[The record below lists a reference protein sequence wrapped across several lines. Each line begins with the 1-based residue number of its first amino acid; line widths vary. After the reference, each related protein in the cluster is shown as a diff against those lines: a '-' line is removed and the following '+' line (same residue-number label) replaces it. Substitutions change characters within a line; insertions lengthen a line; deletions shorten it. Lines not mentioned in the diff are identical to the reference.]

1 MFDFNLN
8 EIIDLLNEAHDSGI
22 KVSFEDDNLLVEA
35 DEDKEIDAGFL
46 DRLRNNKNSL
56 IAYFKKHKSGTQEKH
71 FSGSIR
77 DARDNDD
84 GPVPLSFSQDRLW
97 FIHQLE
103 GSVQYHIPA
112 ALRLKGKLD
121 VAALN
126 FALRT
131 VVNRHEVLRTVIH
144 QADGNVWQRVL
155 EKDQWQLD
163 IIDGTSGYEKP
174 EVLQAYM
181 DELVQIPFDLFHDH
195 MLRAHLIQLAPEEF
209 LLVLVMHHIASDGW
223 STAIL
228 VNELNEAYTAATEK
242 REPVLEPLDIQ
253 FADYAVW
260 QRKYLAGDMLD
271 KQLSYWKKQ
280 LDGASLLNLPT
291 DYERPA
297 VKSTRGALVT
307 FHIPQQ
313 LTAALEKLS
322 QEQGATLYMT
332 LLAAFKV
339 LLYRY
344 SGQEDISIGGV
355 VAGRMRTEMER
366 LIGFF
371 VNTLVLRT
379 HLDGNPDFITLLQ
392 QVKNTLL
399 DAYEHQEVPFEKV
412 VEAVM
417 GERDISK
424 NPLFQVV
431 FVLQNVPP
439 TKELKMGE
447 VVMQD
452 EKIMRT
458 TSLFDLSWSMEQ
470 GPDGIDVEV
479 EYYTDIFTEATIQR
493 MVGHFQ
499 LLLQAA
505 ADNPA
510 QSIGTLNML
519 SEAEKHQLQV
529 SFNDTATLYP
539 SAESV
544 VSIFEGQVAFSPQ
557 APAVTF
563 GKRTLTY
570 RELDEQANQ
579 VANYLAEQGM
589 QPGNTIA
596 LLSRRGIEMIVAIWG
611 ILKSGNAYAPFHT
624 GYPADRLHGMMEDAG
639 ITTLLYTSRE
649 LFISS
654 GMGEFT
660 TGLDIAA
667 ARNSAVTPPGIRTG
681 SDACINVMYTSGTT
695 GRPKGI
701 AITNRN
707 IINLAFDR
715 GATSV
720 LPGDRLLQC
729 SNYAFDGSTFDIYS
743 ALLNGACLCMVED
756 DAAIDVFELAR
767 IIAAEKITIALFPTA
782 LFHNFIDNQPL
793 GLKPMRKILFGGE
806 KASLPHLEK
815 ALAVLGQGK
824 LVNMYGPTE
833 VTVAATCYEVNDVTG
848 RQSVPIGTPM
858 ANARIRILDEN
869 RQLVPLGVSGEIYV
883 GGDGV
888 SLGYVNRE
896 DLTAEKYV
904 TLEDA
909 PGRWYRTGDKG
920 RWLPDGTIAY
930 AGRID
935 DQVKIRG
942 YRIEPGEIERALNNL
957 PEVGD
962 SCVVV
967 KQQHT
972 GEKRLVSYFVPEQET
987 LQQKE
992 YELSQLQIASWRAL
1006 YDTAYSKTDEIED
1019 LDEEFNITGWNDS
1032 FTSGP
1037 IPAENMQQWVNDIT
1051 NLIIGLRP
1059 KRVLEIGSGT
1069 GLIYYPIADHI
1080 ERYIGTDFS
1089 RVSVE
1094 QILRRIAKGE
1104 RRYPDTE
1111 MKLCAAHEIILDE
1124 KEEIDLVILN
1134 SIVQYF
1140 PGAAYMTDV
1149 LAKAI
1154 TLLKGKGRIVVGDVR
1169 DLRLLPSFKRRLQ
1182 LDKLHDKTS
1191 VREFEW
1197 SVEQEVLKEEELCFS
1212 PAYFYHL
1219 QTRFPEITNVEI
1231 VWKQGD
1237 YINELSL
1244 YRYTVILHVGI
1255 EKPVLQPEWQP
1266 WDAIAD
1272 KSTIIDQ
1279 LTNRIP
1285 VIALQDVPGHRVWR
1299 ERMLDHALK
1308 NNLCNNVGDLS
1319 DYISA
1324 PDKVTHTVNEIL
1336 DEAMAAGYSCRFLL
1350 DEDPL
1355 KINLLIERERFDG
1368 FVEQSYSNSISFADT
1383 VKTNV
1388 PLFTDICEAL
1398 QKNIKQQLLD
1408 RLPDYMVPADFVAL
1422 QKLPLTGNGKVDRK
1436 FLAAWED
1443 IQRKR
1448 LINYVAPTNATEQH
1462 LAGIWQHLLGVERV
1476 GIEDNFFEL
1485 GGHSLLATR
1494 VVAAV
1499 RKDMDVELTVKDF
1512 FIYPTIALL
1521 AAYLQQQEKGSHLP
1535 PLVAGPRPAN
1545 IPLSFSQERL
1555 WFIDQLQ
1562 GTVPYHMPV
1571 ILRLHGNLDVQGLEF
1586 ALRNIVNGHEVLRT
1600 VIAPKDGVAW
1610 QHVMDKDQW
1619 QLTLVPQSPE
1629 LSDEATL
1636 KQLLSGLADMPFDL
1650 CRDHMLRAHLVT
1662 LSAQEHLLLLTIH
1675 HIACDGWSI
1684 SILVKELVELY
1695 RAYAEKRAPILEKPE
1710 IQYADYALWQR
1721 NSFDGAVLGEKMK
1734 YWKQQLNNV
1743 QPLDLPTDYARPAVQ
1758 QFNGA
1763 ISWFH
1768 LDQQLT
1774 DQLQQLSR
1782 EQGVTLFMTLLTAF
1796 KVLLQRYSG
1805 QDDICVG
1812 SPVSGRTQ
1820 QETEGLIGFFLNTVA
1835 LRADLSDNPSFLS
1848 LLQQVKNTTLDAYE
1862 HQQVPFEKIVE
1873 EVVKDRD
1880 MSRSPL
1886 YQAMFVLQNTPPVPE
1901 LLLGDL
1907 HLAYEEVPHKTTL
1920 CDITMS
1926 LEEQPDGI
1934 RGYAEY
1940 CTDLFSAGRIK
1951 QMMKHFEQ
1959 LLRAI
1964 VAAPASEINMLRI
1977 TTAAEEEQLLS
1988 AFNSRIADY
1997 PRNKTII
2004 DLFDRQVLL
2013 TPEAVA
2019 VVFESVQVT
2028 YGELNSRAN
2037 QLAHYLR
2044 KLGVREDT
2052 LVPVFLERS
2061 EQMIIAMLGILKAG
2075 GAYVP
2080 IDPEYPQERVRFM
2093 LTDTAAQYVVSN
2105 SESAHLLE
2113 GLTSATIVSL
2123 DADQHILK
2131 GFPEHNPESFVQ
2143 PHHLAYVIYTSGST
2157 GQPKG
2162 VLLEHYN
2169 VVRLFETDTPLYDFN
2184 SSDVWTLFHSICFDF
2199 SVWEMYGAL
2208 FYGGRL
2214 VIVSKQVAKD
2224 ASLFGQLLLSE
2235 GVTVLNQTPAAFYV
2249 LQEYLVAH
2257 APAVPVRY
2265 VIFGGEALN
2274 PAMIRPWKEAYPHCR
2289 TINMYGITETTVHV
2303 TYQEIGVEHL
2313 QSSSSIIGTAIP
2325 TLGIYILDANR
2336 SLSPVGVPGELYV
2349 SGAGLARGYLN
2360 REALTAERFLP
2371 NPFSREGDYS
2381 RLYKTG
2387 DQARWLADG
2396 NIEYLGRI
2404 DQQVK
2409 IRGYRIE
2416 LGEIENVL
2424 LQSGFIKQAVVVA
2437 TNDSAGSKILAAYI
2451 VSEERFDRERV
2462 IAVLKERLP
2471 DYMVPALFITLDKMP
2486 LTSNGKID
2494 RKALPDVH
2502 QNAPAGNEYVAP
2514 RNDMEQLLAD
2524 VWQELLQV
2532 PRVGVYDN
2540 FFELG
2545 GHSLLSMRM
2554 VAVLRKK
2561 IAVELTVRSVFLYPV
2576 IAQLAAFLQEEA
2588 SQTVVPG
2595 IKAVKRPARIPLSF
2609 AQERLW
2615 FIDQLEGSV
2624 QYHVPAVLRLRG
2636 SLDVEALSTALRS
2649 VVNRHEILRTVIR
2662 QNDGRG
2668 YQYILDQDNWTLNI
2682 TDQAAYKENP
2692 AALQEFIKKITD
2704 APFDLSADHMLRAD
2718 LVVQGPDEHILI
2730 ITTHHIASDAWST
2743 GILVKELVAFYMA
2756 AAAGT
2761 EAHLEKMAIQ
2771 YADYAIWQRTYI
2783 TGDILDKQL
2792 AYWKENLAGIT
2803 PLNLPLDYPRPPVRS
2818 TRGGAVSFQLP
2829 AELTAQ
2835 LHQFSRQEGVS
2846 LFMTLFSAFN
2856 VMLYRYSGQE
2866 DICVGSPVAGRT
2878 QQEVEGLIGF
2888 FINMLALRVDLSR
2901 HPSFRALLHQVKQTT
2916 LNAFEHQEVP
2926 FEKIVDQVVVDNDRS
2941 HRPVFQVVFGLQ
2953 NNVNQP
2959 DLQFGDIVLSEETV
2973 AHTSAKFDLVFSM
2986 DEDEDG
2992 LNGTVVYCA
3001 DLFTEA
3007 TVKRMV
3013 GHFQQLLQAV
3023 VTSPDQQ
3030 IGLLPML
3037 TSGEEQQLLAVKGNY
3052 EKEYTQQITFAD
3064 LFEAQANRSPEAIAV
3079 AFENNTLTYRE
3090 LNERAN
3096 CLAHYLRSRRVK
3108 AGTLVP
3114 VCMERSLD
3122 MVVSILG
3129 ILKAGGAYVPVEP
3142 DFPED
3147 RIRFMLED
3155 TDASNII
3162 TLSKYADRV
3171 QAVPA
3176 DIILLDDDWND
3187 IKVNGKENIPGI
3199 TRAEHPVYVIY
3210 TSGSTGQPKGVVVT
3224 HGNLADYIAGL
3235 TNALPLKE
3243 CRSFGL
3249 MSSMATDLGNT
3260 VIFGALANGGA
3271 LHIFSKEMAQDTT
3284 VLYEYLDRNPIDC
3297 IKIVPSH
3304 WKALCLPDRLLIPEK
3319 LLIFGGEALES
3330 AVAASVYA
3338 TGTAC
3343 TVVNHYGPTETTIGK
3358 LLHIV
3363 DRDAAYGE
3371 SIPVGK
3377 PFSATQVYVL
3387 SQELQLC
3394 PVGVPGALYIGG
3406 EGVASG
3412 YLNNDELTAAKFIA
3426 DPFAPGT
3433 NGRLYSTGDMVKY
3446 LPDGNILF
3454 MGRVDDQVKIRG
3466 YRIELGEIERAL
3478 NSCATVKQAVVVVK
3492 KDHLDNKR
3500 LVAYVVAEAD
3510 ADVDKE
3516 EILQQLTE
3524 QLPDY
3529 MVPSLLM
3536 VLDYFPLLANGKVDK
3551 KALPEADGSSLQ
3563 TDTYVAPRNE
3573 VERTLA
3579 GIWEALLGVERVGIN
3594 DNFFALGGDSIIT
3607 IQVVS
3612 RVRRAGYELQVG
3624 DLFDYQT
3631 IAMLYAVMSARKGAA
3646 TAVSADQ
3653 EIQSGSC
3660 GLLPVQQWYF
3670 EKEGTTPSHFNQSM
3684 LLKIDKRIPSSTLSA
3699 AIMQLVQYHDSL
3711 RFKYTYGANR
3721 WEQTYG
3727 NAEAMLNIVNLQ
3739 AESMQEFPEMMVTYG
3754 NGYQRSIDVTK
3765 GNCISAVLFLTPA
3778 GDAHNRLL
3786 LAVHHLVVDGVSWRI
3801 LLEDLERLIDGL
3813 YNNQTVSL
3821 GKKSS
3826 SYRQW
3831 YDALVKYSG
3840 TERLLKQADYWS
3852 GMVQQYRP
3860 LPVDKAYDGVL
3871 RIKDMQHYQV
3881 KLTPLFTQQLLQEV
3895 PAAYRTEINDVLLSA
3910 LALTLNSWTDGA
3922 VLIGL
3927 EGHGREDIDS
3937 SVNAGDTVGWFT
3949 SLYPVLLPGHTTGD
3963 AGMLLRNMKEQLR
3976 QVPDKGIGFGV
3987 LKYLNKLAA
3996 LQGGDPW
4003 DITFNYLGQFDA
4015 VTSGGKWF
4023 SVTDEPAGAEAGD
4036 DYTVRRKIAVNSMVT
4051 GGELVLDWSFSH
4063 QHYNIATITTLAQQ
4077 YIDRL
4082 EAIIRHAVAQA
4093 AQQPLLTPSDY
4104 GLGGLV
4110 SNTELDRFLDMPMA
4124 SGAKR
4129 RDEMTAMYRLSGLQE
4144 GMLFHGL
4151 YDNAVDAYTEQF
4163 TYLLHQTDISAFIES
4178 WEYLLQRHTI
4188 LRSAFYHDAF
4198 HVPVQ
4203 CVYRYVQLPVTQ
4215 LDFRHLDAAAQEAAW
4230 TAHEAE
4236 VLQQPFD
4243 FTAPPLMK
4251 MSLIRLQDDTWR
4263 MVWTYHHLLLD
4274 GWSMPVLLE
4283 ELLRTYEALASGKQP
4298 EETATDHYE
4307 EYIRYLD
4314 RRNKDEEG
4322 AYWRGYLADISNS
4335 TLLPFISS
4343 ADRTKA
4349 EGRYKTTPV
4358 VLDATQTKLITSYAQ
4373 QQRLTVNTLMQGVW
4387 GYLLYRY
4394 TGNQHVAYGA
4404 IVSGRP
4410 DDMPGIERKVGMYIN
4425 TLPVHIAVTPEQ
4437 PITDW
4442 LRDIQAA
4449 QVQSRKYQY
4458 TPLRDSQRYT
4468 GVTGDLFDT
4477 LMVYEN
4483 YPVDE
4488 ETLSY
4493 PWKLQIEQLHVEE
4506 HTNYPLSI
4514 TIGVGQ
4520 EITIL
4525 LQHNTA
4531 LLSPGYIT
4539 QISEHFKQVLEYIVR
4554 NPAAKTADI
4563 VLLNN
4568 EERERIAVTFNKAAL
4583 PQATTGKSAVDLFKE
4598 RVALAPQQTAV
4609 VFETQALTYGEL
4621 DKRSDQLALY
4631 LVSKGVQQ
4639 ETLVPVCVERSP
4651 EMVVAILAILKAGGG
4666 YLPIDP
4672 SYPAAR
4678 ISYLLEDSRAT
4689 MMISSTEV
4697 ADRLDIPAHIH
4708 VIKTDADQAAIAE
4721 QPGISLSTTPAP
4733 DDLAYVIYTSGS
4745 TGQPKGVMIEHKGL
4759 VNLALNMET
4768 VLSLRPGIKV
4778 LQFSAF
4784 GFDASCFEI
4793 FSTLLSG
4800 GCLVIPHKDDLLSA
4814 EKFGEMVRQHEVELL
4829 LLPPS
4834 YQHTIREEL
4843 GTIKTIIS
4851 GGEALNR
4858 EDTRYFQSK
4867 GIRVFN
4873 AYGPT
4878 ENSVI
4883 TTITDSPLQ
4892 GDTVVIGK
4900 PLANGQVYILD
4911 AQGELCP
4918 VGVAGEIC
4926 AGGVGVAR
4934 GYLYRPALTTEK
4946 FIPDHFS
4953 EQPGARLYRTGDLG
4967 RWLPDGNIEYLGRID
4982 DQVKIRGYRIEP
4994 GEIENALLQSGFVT
5008 QAVVLV
5014 KTDDNGHKRLVAYVV
5029 PQGAF
5034 DKEPLLTSLKDKLP
5048 PYMVP
5053 SLVVPLE
5060 KILVTANGKVDK
5072 AALPEPYTTA
5082 THTRAVLNGEVEQ
5095 TLAVIW
5101 EELLGVKNIGRNDN
5115 FFELGGDSIITIQ
5128 VVGRAKRFGYD
5139 LKPKDL
5145 FVHQTIAGLAA
5156 SLASGKEKAV
5166 RGEQGILTGDSGLT
5180 PIQQWYLEEE
5190 TIAKHFI
5197 QQLFVGIDKQVS
5209 DTVLN
5214 TAIQQLLLRHDALR
5228 FTYTRKGG
5236 QWQQHYGSYAGA
5248 LEVVDLR
5255 EVAADEYAA
5264 TLAAHC
5270 DRYQA
5275 SLQPEE
5281 GILLRAVLFLTA
5293 PSEAANRLL
5302 IIGHHLAVDGVSWQI
5317 MQDDLELLLDQLQ
5330 RNEPVM
5336 PPLKTSS
5343 YREWHQA
5350 LVAYGQ
5356 RKQLQQQR
5364 EYWVDIAQQYQP
5376 LKVDKAYH
5384 GALTGNDMATHEM
5397 HLDAALTQL
5406 LLQEAPKAYHTEIN
5420 DVLLAALSAA
5430 LYAWNGAGVVVGL
5443 EGHGREDIASNI
5455 DISNTVGWFTSLY
5468 PVGLSNNVYTSPGA
5482 LLKAVKEQ
5490 LRQLPD
5496 KGIGYGVLKYINKEE
5511 ALQGR
5516 DPWDITFNYLGQVDA
5531 ARRNSKWFSTVPEAA
5546 GTGSIT
5552 DVKIRHKIAV
5562 NGAVENGE
5570 LILYWSYSTH
5580 HYNSG
5585 TIQELVNNYQAQ
5597 LQQLIYHAVAQATV
5611 QPVFTPSDYGLGHLV
5626 TNAEL
5631 DQFLDAPHAGGGT
5644 RRDHITGLY
5653 RLSSLQEGMLFHGLY
5668 NGNNGVYIQQLCC
5681 TLDAPDI
5688 AVLKDSWR
5696 QLLQHHTVL
5705 RSSFF
5710 ANVFR
5715 IPVQCVQAQVV
5726 IPFDEQDYRHLD
5738 AAAQE
5743 EAWTAYEA
5751 ADLVK
5756 GFDFTAPPLMRIALI
5771 RLTDERYRMVW
5782 TFHHL
5787 LLDGWS
5793 GSVLVE
5799 ELLQTYDQ
5807 LLAGKNAAAS
5817 AEEKYEDYIRYLERR
5832 DQEEEMLY
5840 WKEYLASA
5848 GSGTLLPF
5856 ISATAERTKGKGVYE
5871 VQELQLTGVKA
5882 KQLLSY
5888 AQQHRITVNTVVQAV
5903 WAYLLYRYTGQQ
5915 QVTYG
5920 VTVSGRPDDLPGVEK
5935 RVGMYINTLPFHTV
5949 IDREQGIAPWLQQI
5963 QQQQV
5968 QSREHQ
5974 YTSLNDIQRWLEIPG
5989 DLFDN
5994 FLVFENYPVSDLLN
6008 THQWQLQMDNIEMR
6022 DHANYPLGI
6031 AAVVGESVEVRF
6043 KYNTAL
6049 LDRAYVT
6056 ALLGHFRQV
6065 LEFMV
6070 DHPAAKTG
6078 DIILLDKQEQE
6089 HIAVDFNATPVAY
6102 NGAGKTIIDLF
6113 RERVAAA
6120 PESTALLF
6128 EEQALSYHE
6137 LDIRSNQLAHYLTGK
6152 GVQPETLVPVCLE
6165 RSPEMIIS
6173 ILGILKAGGA
6183 YLPIDPSYPAAR
6195 ITYLLEDSRA
6205 TMLITSLALAG
6216 ELDIP
6221 SSVNIIRADA
6231 DRRAISTQPTTAPV
6245 AVPAPHHL
6253 AYVIYTSG
6261 STGNPKG
6268 VMIEHKSVVNLALSQ
6283 AASLRLIP
6291 GMRTLQF
6298 AAFGFDASCY
6308 EIFNTLLSGGSLV
6321 LPRKEDLLAA
6331 DRFGDMVRKH
6341 QVELVVLPPS
6351 YQHTIREELGTIKT
6365 IVSAGEP
6372 LNRED
6377 AKYFQSIGIRVI
6389 NAYGPTENTVCT
6401 SLTDNPLRG
6410 DTIVIGEPVGG
6421 VQVYILD
6428 QHRELCP
6435 VGITGE
6441 ICAGG
6446 EGVARGYLY
6455 RPELTADKF
6464 IPDTFSGKQNA
6475 RLYRTGDLGRWLP
6488 DGSIEYLGRIDDQVK
6503 IRGYRIELGE
6513 IENALEQ
6520 FDGVSQAVV
6529 VAKGATDNRTL
6540 VAYILPDGTFDRQ
6553 ALSAYLE
6560 AKLPE
6565 YMVPSLFIKIDR
6577 IPVTPNGKVD
6587 RKALPD
6593 PDAGAL
6599 SENAYVAPRNETEE
6613 ILAEIWQQLLEVE
6626 QVGIHDDFFALGGH
6640 SLLSIRLI
6648 AAIRRKL
6655 GKEIA
6660 LSNIF
6665 DAPTVAALAASLMA
6679 PEAGEETAAATGE
6692 HHVIPL
6698 NKSNSRTTVFIIPG
6712 QDGLSD
6718 GYDELAKALTT
6729 TAAVYGIQMP
6739 GVLEGE
6745 RPLYTITE
6753 IAAQNIRWIKA
6764 LQPHGPY
6771 RFIAHSF
6778 GAYVLY
6784 EMVRQLEAAGET
6796 VAFAALLDADAHPGH
6811 IDVLNGGATTY
6822 QDIFFESVVE
6832 VLTENNI
6839 ITGTP
6844 PAWVTALQSLVRPL
6858 EMKAVAP
6865 FISNYLKGRINDDKL
6880 AHVDF
6885 IMRLT
6890 DIKVSNIEVLNSYQV
6905 EGRTNAVLHIVKAA
6919 GAQWKGKP
6927 ESLGWDAHAKVTV
6940 HTVEGDHFSMLKQE
6954 NAGAL
6959 AQYLS
6964 KQLSAQ

>member
-1 MFDFNLN
+1 MMLDFNLN
-8 EIIDLLNEAHDSGI
+8 EIIDLLKEANDSGI
-22 KVSFEDDNLLVEA
+22 KISCDNDNLLVET
-35 DEDKEIDAGFL
+35 DEDKEIDAYFL
-46 DRLRNNKNSL
+46 DRLRDNKHSL
-56 IAYFKKHKSGTQEKH
+56 IAYFKKHTSGTPDKH
-71 FSGSIR
+71 FSGSIQE
-77 DARDNDD
+77 ARGNDY
-84 GPVPLSFSQDRLW
+84 GRVPLSFSQDRLW

-121 VAALN
+121 IGALN

-131 VVNRHEVLRTVIH
+131 VVNRHEVLRTVIQLENG
-144 QADGNVWQRVL
+144 QAWQHVL
-155 EKDQWQLD
+155 EKDQWKLD
-163 IIDGTSGYEKP
+163 IIDGTSGYEDP
-174 EVLQAYM
+174 ATLQTFI
-181 DELVQIPFDLFHDH
+181 DELVQMPFDLFQDH
-195 MLRAHLIQLAPEEF
+195 MLRAHLVRLAPAEY

-228 VNELNEAYTAATEK
+228 VNELNEAYTAAATH
-242 REPVLEPLDIQ
+242 REPVLDQLDIQ

-260 QRKYLAGDMLD
+260 QRKYLAGNMLD

-297 VKSTRGALVT
+297 VKSTRGALVS
-307 FHIPQQ
+307 FHINQQ
-313 LTAALEKLS
+313 LTERLQELS
-322 QEQGATLYMT
+322 QAHGATLYMT

-371 VNTLVLRT
+371 VNTLVLRNN
-379 HLDGNPDFITLLQ
+379 LGGNPAFTTLLQ

-452 EKIMRT
+452 ERIMRT

-479 EYYTDIFTEATIQR
+479 EYYVDIFSEATIQR
-493 MVGHFQ
+493 MVQHFQ
-499 LLLQAA
+499 VLLQSAV
-505 ADNPA
+505 DNPA
-510 QSIGTLNML
+510 QPIGLLNML
-519 SEAEKHQLQV
+519 SDAEVNQLLV
-529 SFNDTATLYP
+529 SFNDTATIYP
-539 SAESV
+539 SSESV
-544 VSIFEGQVAFSPQ
+544 VSIFEGQVARSPA

-563 GKRTLTY
+563 GKRQLTY
-570 RELDEQANQ
+570 KELDEQANQ
-579 VANYLAEQGM
+579 VANYLAEQGIR
-589 QPGNTIA
+589 PGNTIA
-596 LLSRRGIEMIVAIWG
+596 LLSRRGIEMIVGILG

-624 GYPADRLHGMMEDAG
+624 AYPADRLHGMMEDAG
-639 ITTLLYTSRE
+639 ITTLLYTSKE
-649 LFISS
+649 LFIAS
-654 GMGEFT
+654 GMEQFT
-660 TGLDIAA
+660 PGLDIAA
-667 ARNSAVTPPGIRTG
+667 ARKSALTPPGIRTG

-695 GRPKGI
+695 GTPKGI
-701 AITNRN
+701 AITNKN

-715 GATSV
+715 GATAV
-720 LPGDRLLQC
+720 LPEDRLLQC
-729 SNYAFDGSTFDIYS
+729 SNYAFDGTTFDIYS
-743 ALLNGACLCMVED
+743 ALLNGACLCMVDD
-756 DAAIDVFELAR
+756 DAAIDVFELSR

-782 LFHNFIDNQPL
+782 LFHNFIDNQVS

-815 ALAVLGQGK
+815 ALAVLGPGK

-833 VTVAATCYEVNDVTG
+833 ITVAATCYEVNDVSG
-848 RQSVPIGTPM
+848 KLSVPIGAPM
-858 ANARIRILDEN
+858 ANTSIRILDEN
-869 RQLVPLGVSGEIYV
+869 KQLVPIGVSGELYI

-888 SLGYVNRE
+888 SLGYVNRT

-904 TLEDA
+904 TLENA
-909 PGRWYRTGDKG
+909 TGRWYRTGDKA
-920 RWLPDGTIAY
+920 RWLPDGIIAY

-962 SCVVV
+962 NCVVV
-967 KQQHT
+967 KQQAT
-972 GEKRLVSYFVPEQET
+972 GEKRLVSYYIPEHEAV
-987 LQQKE
+987 QQKE
-992 YELSQLQIASWRAL
+992 YELSQSQIASWRAL

-1037 IPAENMQQWVNDIT
+1037 IPAENMQQWVDDVT
-1051 NLIIGLRP
+1051 RLIIALKP

-1080 ERYIGTDFS
+1080 DRYIGTDFS

-1094 QILRRIAKGE
+1094 QILRRISKGE

-1111 MKLCAAHEIILDE
+1111 MKLCAAHEIILEE

-1154 TLLKGKGRIVVGDVR
+1154 SLLKGKGRIVVGDVR
-1169 DLRLLPSFKRRLQ
+1169 DLRLLPAFKRRLQ

-1191 VREFEW
+1191 VRELEW
-1197 SVEQEVLKEEELCFS
+1197 SVEQEVLREEELCFS

-1219 QTRFPEITNVEI
+1219 QTRFPEITHVEI

-1244 YRYTVILHVGI
+1244 YRYTVIMHVGI
-1255 EKPVLQPEWQP
+1255 EKPVLQPDWQP
-1266 WDAIAD
+1266 WDSIAD
-1272 KSTIIDQ
+1272 KSSIIDQ

-1308 NNLCNNVGDLS
+1308 NNLFSNVGDLS
-1319 DYISA
+1319 AYITA
-1324 PDKVTHTVNEIL
+1324 PDEVTHTVNEIL
-1336 DEAMAAGYSCRFLL
+1336 AEATAAGYSHRFLL

-1355 KINLLIERERFDG
+1355 KVNLLIERDRFDG
-1368 FVEQSYSNSISFADT
+1368 FVEQSYSNSISFTDL
-1383 VKTNV
+1383 VKTNI
-1388 PLFTDICEAL
+1388 PLFTDICESL
-1398 QKNIKQQLLD
+1398 QKGIRQQLLD
-1408 RLPDYMVPADFVAL
+1408 RLPEYMVPADFVAL
-1422 QKLPLTGNGKVDRK
+1422 QQLPLTGNGKVDRK

-1448 LINYVAPTNATEQH
+1448 LINYVAPTNETEQR
-1462 LAGIWQHLLGVERV
+1462 LAGIWQHLLGVDRV
-1476 GIEDNFFEL
+1476 GIQDNFFEL

-1494 VVAAV
+1494 VVSAV
-1499 RKDMDVELTVKDF
+1499 RKELDVELTVKDF

-1521 AAYLQQQEKGSHLP
+1521 AAYLQQQEKGSSLP
-1535 PLVAGPRPAN
+1535 PLIAGPRPAN

-1571 ILRLHGNLDVQGLEF
+1571 ILRLHGNLDVAGLEY
-1586 ALRNIVNGHEVLRT
+1586 ALRNVVNGHEVLRT
-1600 VIAPKDGVAW
+1600 VITPKDGVAW

-1619 QLTLVPQSPE
+1619 QLSLVSQAPE
-1629 LSDEATL
+1629 LEDEANL
-1636 KQLLSGLADMPFDL
+1636 KQLLSTLADMPFDL
-1650 CRDHMLRAHLVT
+1650 CRDHMLRAHLLP
-1662 LSAQEHLLLLTIH
+1662 LSAHEHLLLLTIH

-1721 NSFDGAVLGEKMK
+1721 NSFDGAILEEKMA
-1734 YWKQQLNNV
+1734 YWNRQLHNV
-1743 QPLDLPTDYARPAVQ
+1743 LPLDLPTDYPRPAVQ

-1768 LDQQLT
+1768 IDQELT
-1774 DQLQQLSR
+1774 HQLQLLSK

-1796 KVLLQRYSG
+1796 QVLLQRYSG

-1820 QETEGLIGFFLNTVA
+1820 QETEGLIGFFLNTVT
-1835 LRADLSDNPSFLS
+1835 LRADLSDNPSFSS

-1873 EVVKDRD
+1873 QLVKDRD

-1886 YQAMFVLQNTPPVPE
+1886 FQAMFVLQNTPPVPE

-1920 CDITMS
+1920 CDITLS

-1940 CTDLFSAGRIK
+1940 CTDLFSADRIK

-1959 LLRAI
+1959 LLRSI
-1964 VAAPASEINMLRI
+1964 VHAPAAQINTLRI
-1977 TTAAEEEQLLS
+1977 TTPAEEEQLQA
-1988 AFNSRIADY
+1988 AFNSQVADY

-2013 TPEAVA
+2013 TPDAVA
-2019 VVFESVQVT
+2019 VVFESTQLT
-2028 YGELNSRAN
+2028 YHELNSRAN

-2093 LTDTAAQYVVSN
+2093 LTDTGAQYIVSN
-2105 SESAHLLE
+2105 SESAHLLGVE
-2113 GLTSATIVSL
+2113 ASVAVISL
-2123 DADQHILK
+2123 DGDQDILEE
-2131 GFPEHNPESFVQ
+2131 FPEDNPESFVH
-2143 PHHLAYVIYTSGST
+2143 PHNLAYVIYTSGST

-2169 VVRLFETDTPLYDFN
+2169 VVRLFETDTPLYDFDSN
-2184 SSDVWTLFHSICFDF
+2184 DVWTMFHSMCFDF

-2214 VIVSKQVAKD
+2214 VIVSKQVARD
-2224 ASLFGQLLLSE
+2224 AALFGQLLLSE

-2249 LQEYLVAH
+2249 LQEYLVAN
-2257 APAVPVRY
+2257 APTVPVRY

-2274 PAMIRPWKEAYPHCR
+2274 PVMIKPWKELYPSCKMV
-2289 TINMYGITETTVHV
+2289 NMYGITETTVHV
-2303 TYQEIGVEHL
+2303 TYQEIGTAHL
-2313 QSSSSIIGTAIP
+2313 QSSSSIIGKAIP
-2325 TLGIYILDANR
+2325 TLGLYILDANMH
-2336 SLSPVGVPGELYV
+2336 LSPVGVPGELYV

-2360 REALTAERFLP
+2360 REALTKERFLP
-2371 NPFSREGDYS
+2371 NPFSNDADYN

-2424 LQSGFIKQAVVVA
+2424 LQSGLVKQVVVVA
-2437 TNDSAGSKILAAYI
+2437 ANDSTGSKILAAYI
-2451 VSEERFDRERV
+2451 VSETRFDREQV
-2462 IAVLKERLP
+2462 MAVLKQRLP

-2486 LTSNGKID
+2486 LTSNGKVD
-2494 RKALPDVH
+2494 RKALPDIH
-2502 QNAPAGNEYVAP
+2502 AGAPATREYVAP
-2514 RNDMEQLLAD
+2514 RNEMEQLLAD
-2524 VWQELLQV
+2524 VWQELLQL
-2532 PRVGVYDN
+2532 PRVGIYDN

-2554 VAVLRKK
+2554 VAVLRKR
-2561 IAVELTVRSVFLYPV
+2561 IAVELTVRSIFLYPE
-2576 IAQLAAFLQEEA
+2576 IHQLAVFLAGQA
-2588 SQTVVPG
+2588 TQTFLPAV
-2595 IKAVKRPARIPLSF
+2595 KAGKRPARIPLSF
-2609 AQERLW
+2609 SQERLW

-2636 SLDVEALSTALRS
+2636 SLDTDALSTALRS

-2668 YQYILDQDNWTLNI
+2668 YQYILDENKWTLNI
-2682 TDQAAYKENP
+2682 TDQPAYKGDP
-2692 AALQEFIKKITD
+2692 AALQGFIKSIID
-2704 APFDLSADHMLRAD
+2704 VPFDLSTDHMLRAD
-2718 LVVQGPDEHILI
+2718 LVVLGADEHILV

-2756 AAAGT
+2756 ASAGT
-2761 EAHLEKMAIQ
+2761 TALLDKMELQ

-2783 TGDILDKQL
+2783 TGDVLDKQL

-2803 PLNLPLDYPRPPVRS
+2803 PLNLPLDYPRPPVKS
-2818 TRGGAVSFQLP
+2818 TRGGAISFQLP
-2829 AELTAQ
+2829 GELTAQ
-2835 LHQFSRQEGVS
+2835 LHQLSRQEGVS
-2846 LFMTLFSAFN
+2846 LFMTLFTAFN

-2866 DICVGSPVAGRT
+2866 DICVGSPIAGRT
-2878 QQEVEGLIGF
+2878 QQEIEGLIGF
-2888 FINMLALRVDLSR
+2888 FINMLALRVDLR
-2901 HPSFRALLHQVKQTT
+2901 DNPSFRALLQQVKQTT
-2916 LNAFEHQEVP
+2916 LQAFEHQEVP

-2953 NNVNQP
+2953 NNINQP

-2973 AHTSAKFDLVFSM
+2973 EHTSAKFDLVFSM

-3001 DLFTEA
+3001 DLFKEA
-3007 TVKRMV
+3007 TVARMI
-3013 GHFQQLLQAV
+3013 GHFQQLLHAV
-3023 VTSPDQQ
+3023 VASPAQP
-3030 IGLLPML
+3030 ITVLPML
-3037 TSGEEQQLLAVKGNY
+3037 TPAEEQQLLSVKGTC
-3052 EKEYTQQITFAD
+3052 EREYTKQITFVD
-3064 LFEAQANRSPEAIAV
+3064 LFEAQANRLPEATAV
-3079 AFENNTLTYRE
+3079 VFEEEMLTYRE

-3114 VCMERSLD
+3114 VCMERSLN
-3122 MVVSILG
+3122 MMVSILG
-3129 ILKAGGAYVPVEP
+3129 ILKAGGAYVPIEP

-3162 TLSKYADRV
+3162 TLGKYADRL
-3171 QAVPA
+3171 QADPA

-3187 IKVNGKENIPGI
+3187 IKVNGKEDLPGL
-3199 TRAEHPVYVIY
+3199 TRADHPVYVIY

-3224 HGNLADYIAGL
+3224 HYNLADYIAGL
-3235 TNALPLKE
+3235 TNTLPIKE
-3243 CRSFGL
+3243 CGAFGL

-3271 LHIFSKEMAQDTT
+3271 LHIFSKETVQDTT
-3284 VLYEYLDRNPIDC
+3284 ILYSYLDKHPIDC

-3304 WKALCLPDRLLIPEK
+3304 WKALCLPDRLLVPEK
-3319 LLIFGGEALES
+3319 LLIFGGEALEA
-3330 AVAASVYA
+3330 AVAASIYA
-3338 TGTAC
+3338 TGTDC

-3363 DRDAAYGE
+3363 NRKAAYSE
-3371 SIPVGK
+3371 SIPVGR

-3387 SQELQLC
+3387 SNELQLC

-3406 EGVASG
+3406 EGVARG
-3412 YLNNDELTAAKFIA
+3412 YLNNEALTATKFIA
-3426 DPFAPGT
+3426 DPFGD
-3433 NGRLYSTGDMVKY
+3433 GRLYSTGDMVKY

-3478 NSCATVKQAVVVVK
+3478 NNCATVKQAVVIVK
-3492 KDHLDNKR
+3492 NDHLGNKR
-3500 LVAYVVAEAD
+3500 LVAYVVAEE
-3510 ADVDKE
+3510 DVDKD
-3516 EILQQLTE
+3516 EILEQLTA

-3536 VLDYFPLLANGKVDK
+3536 VLDYFPLLANGKIDK
-3551 KALPEADGSSLQ
+3551 KSLPDPDVQTLQ
-3563 TDTYVAPRNE
+3563 TDSYVAPRNE
-3573 VERTLA
+3573 LERTLA
-3579 GIWEALLGVERVGIN
+3579 GIWEAVLGVERVGIN

-3612 RVRRAGYELQVG
+3612 RVRRSGYELQVG

-3631 IAMLYAVMSARKGAA
+3631 IAMLNAVMSSRKNAA
-3646 TAVSADQ
+3646 TSLSVDQ

-3670 EKEGTTPSHFNQSM
+3670 EKEGATPSHFNQSM
-3684 LLKIDKRIPSSTLSA
+3684 LLTIDKRIPSSTLSA

-3711 RFKYTYGANR
+3711 RFKYTYGSGG
-3721 WEQTYG
+3721 WEQVYSTTEGMLNVVNLQTESPDELPAMLETYG
-3727 NAEAMLNIVNLQ
+3727 N
-3739 AESMQEFPEMMVTYG
+3739 S
-3754 NGYQRSIDVTK
+3754 YQRSIDVTK

-3778 GDAHNRLL
+3778 GDTHNRLL
-3786 LAVHHLVVDGVSWRI
+3786 LAIHHLVVDGVSWRI

-3813 YNNQTVSL
+3813 YRNEPVLL
-3821 GKKSS
+3821 GNKSS

-3831 YDALVKYSG
+3831 HEALVKYGQSN
-3840 TERLLKQADYWS
+3840 RLLKQAGYWS
-3852 GMVQQYRP
+3852 GIAQQYRP
-3860 LPVDKAYDGVL
+3860 LPVDNTYEGVL
-3871 RIKDMQHYQV
+3871 RVKDMAHCQV
-3881 KLTPLFTQQLLQEV
+3881 KLSSFFTQKLLQEV
-3895 PAAYRTEINDVLLSA
+3895 PAAYRTEINDVLLNA
-3910 LALTLNSWTDGA
+3910 LALALNGWVSGD
-3922 VLIGL
+3922 VVIGL
-3927 EGHGREDIDS
+3927 EGHGREDIDKGTDVS
-3937 SVNAGDTVGWFT
+3937 NTVGWFT
-3949 SLYPVLLPGHTTGD
+3949 SLYPVLLPGNTVGD
-3963 AGMLLRNMKEQLR
+3963 SGTVLRQLKEQLR
-3976 QVPDKGIGFGV
+3976 QIPDKGIGFGV
-3987 LKYLNKLAA
+3987 LKYINKLAA
-3996 LQGGDPW
+3996 LQGNDPW
-4003 DITFNYLGQFDA
+4003 DITFNYLGQFDT

-4023 SVTDEPAGAEAGD
+4023 AVTDEPAGAEVGD
-4036 DYTVRRKIAVNSMVT
+4036 DYTVRRKIAVNGMVT
-4051 GGELVLDWSFSH
+4051 GGELVLDWSYSCK
-4063 QHYNIATITTLAQQ
+4063 HYNDGTIIALAQK
-4077 YIDRL
+4077 YIDEL
-4082 EAIIRHAVAQA
+4082 ETIILHSVGQA
-4093 AQQPLLTPSDY
+4093 AKQPLLTPSDY
-4104 GLGGLV
+4104 GLGGVV
-4110 SNTELDRFLDMPMA
+4110 SNTELDRFLDTPLP
-4124 SGAKR
+4124 GDTTR
-4129 RDEMTAMYRLSGLQE
+4129 RQEITAMYRLSGLQE

-4163 TYLLHQTDISAFIES
+4163 TYLLHQTDINAFVQS
-4178 WEYLLQRHTI
+4178 WQHLLQQHTI

-4203 CVYRYVQLPVTQ
+4203 CVYRNVQLPVTL
-4215 LDFRHLDAAAQEAAW
+4215 LDYRHLDAAAQEAAW
-4230 TAHEAE
+4230 MAHEAE
-4236 VLQQPFD
+4236 VLEQGID

-4251 MSLIRLQDDTWR
+4251 MSLLQLTDDTWR
-4263 MVWTYHHLLLD
+4263 MIWTYHHLLVD

-4283 ELLRTYEALASGKQP
+4283 ELLCTYEALASGKQP
-4298 EETATDHYE
+4298 EATAIDHYE
-4307 EYIRYLD
+4307 EYIRYLE
-4314 RRNKDEEG
+4314 RRDKEEEG
-4322 AYWRGYLADISNS
+4322 AYWHGYLAGISNS

-4349 EGRYKTTPV
+4349 QGRYKTTPV
-4358 VLDATQTKLITSYAQ
+4358 VLDAAKTRLITGYAQ

-4387 GYLLYRY
+4387 AYLLYRY
-4394 TGNQHVAYGA
+4394 TGNQQVAYGA

-4425 TLPVHIAVTPEQ
+4425 TLPVHIAISPEQ
-4437 PITDW
+4437 PVTDW

-4468 GVTGDLFDT
+4468 GISGDLFDT

-4488 ETLSY
+4488 ATLAY

-4514 TIGVGQ
+4514 TIGVGK

-4531 LLSPGYIT
+4531 LLSPAYIT
-4539 QISEHFKQVLEYIVR
+4539 QISEHFLQVLEYIVQH
-4554 NPAAKTADI
+4554 PVAKTGDL
-4563 VLLNN
+4563 VLLTE
-4568 EERERIAVTFNKAAL
+4568 EERKRIAVTFNTAAL
-4583 PQATTGKSAVDLFKE
+4583 TQTTTGKSAIDLFKE
-4598 RVALAPQQTAV
+4598 RVALASRQTALI
-4609 VFETQALTYGEL
+4609 FDAQELTYGEL
-4621 DKRSDQLALY
+4621 DQRSDQLALY
-4631 LVSKGVQQ
+4631 LLSKGVQK
-4639 ETLVPVCVERSP
+4639 ETLVPVCLERSLD
-4651 EMVVAILAILKAGGG
+4651 MVVAILAVLKAGGG

-4689 MMISSTEV
+4689 MMISSREV
-4697 ADRLDIPAHIH
+4697 AASLDIPAHIH
-4708 VIKTDADQAAIAE
+4708 LIKTDDDWQAVAQ

-4745 TGQPKGVMIEHKGL
+4745 TGHPKGVMIEHKGL
-4759 VNLALNMET
+4759 VNLALNMEA
-4768 VLSLRPGIKV
+4768 VLPLTPGIRV

-4800 GCLVIPHKDDLLSA
+4800 GCLVIPHKEDLLSA
-4814 EKFGEMVRQHEVELL
+4814 EKFGEMVRQHQVELL

-4883 TTITDSPLQ
+4883 TSITDSPLQ

-4900 PLANGQVYILD
+4900 PLANVQVYILD
-4911 AQGELCP
+4911 QQNELCP

-4926 AGGVGVAR
+4926 AGGAGVAR
-4934 GYLYRPALTTEK
+4934 GYLYRPALTAEK

-4967 RWLPDGNIEYLGRID
+4967 RWLPDGSIEYLGRID

-4994 GEIENALLQSGFVT
+4994 GEIENALLQTGFAI

-5029 PQGAF
+5029 PQGTF
-5034 DKEPLLTSLKDKLP
+5034 DKEQILSSLKDKLP

-5053 SLVVPLE
+5053 AVLVPLE
-5060 KILVTANGKVDK
+5060 KIPVTANGKVDK
-5072 AALPEPYTTA
+5072 SALPEPYMA
-5082 THTRAVLNGEVEQ
+5082 TSNTRAILNGEVEQ
-5095 TLAVIW
+5095 TLAGIW
-5101 EELLGVKNIGRNDN
+5101 QELLGIQHIDRNDN

-5156 SLASGKEKAV
+5156 SLANRKEKVINA
-5166 RGEQGILTGDSGLT
+5166 EQGILTGNSGLT
-5180 PIQQWYLEEE
+5180 PIQQWYLEET

-5197 QQLFVGIDKQVS
+5197 QQLFIGIDKQIGAGIL
-5209 DTVLN
+5209 T
-5214 TAIQQLLLRHDALR
+5214 TAVQQLLLRHDSLR
-5228 FTYTRKGG
+5228 FTYTRNGDS
-5236 QWQQHYGSYAGA
+5236 WQQHYGDYAGN

-5255 EVAADEYAA
+5255 EINPAYYAA
-5264 TLAAHC
+5264 TLAAYC
-5270 DRYQA
+5270 DQYQA
-5275 SLQPEE
+5275 SLQPEA
-5281 GILLRAVLFLTA
+5281 GILLRAVLFLTPA
-5293 PSEAANRLL
+5293 YETANRLL
-5302 IIGHHLAVDGVSWQI
+5302 IVVHHLAIDGVSWQI
-5317 MQDDLELLLDQLQ
+5317 IQDDLELMLGQLL
-5330 RNEPVM
+5330 EGVPVT
-5336 PPLKTSS
+5336 PTHKTSS
-5343 YREWHQA
+5343 YREWQQA
-5350 LVAYGQ
+5350 LAAYGQ
-5356 RKQLQQQR
+5356 RNRLLQQR
-5364 EYWVDIAQQYQP
+5364 EYWQHIVQQYQP
-5376 LKVDKAYH
+5376 LKVDKSYH
-5384 GALTGNDMATHEM
+5384 GKLTGNDMDTHTI
-5397 HLDAALTQL
+5397 HLDAIFTQL
-5406 LLQEAPKAYHTEIN
+5406 LLQEVPKAYHTEIN

-5430 LYAWNGAGVVVGL
+5430 LYSWNGAGVVVGL
-5443 EGHGREDIASNI
+5443 EGHGREDIAANI

-5468 PVGLSNNVYTSPGA
+5468 PVWLNNNSNTAPGA
-5482 LLKAVKEQ
+5482 LLKEIKEQ

-5496 KGIGYGVLKYINKEE
+5496 KGIGYGVLKYINEE
-5511 ALQGR
+5511 TTLQGK

-5531 ARRNSKWFSTVPEAA
+5531 ARRSSKWFSTAPEAA
-5546 GTGSIT
+5546 GTGSTT
-5552 DVKIRHKIAV
+5552 DVNIRHKISV
-5562 NGAVENGE
+5562 NGGIENGE
-5570 LILYWSYSTH
+5570 LVLYWSFSTH
-5580 HYNSG
+5580 HYNGS
-5585 TIQELVNNYQAQ
+5585 TIEELAEDYRSR
-5597 LQQLIYHAVAQATV
+5597 LQQLITHAVSQAGL
-5611 QPVFTPSDYGLGHLV
+5611 QPVFTPSDYGLGDIV

-5631 DQFLDAPHAGGGT
+5631 DQFLDAPLTDGGS
-5644 RRDHITGLY
+5644 RRDQITALY

-5688 AVLKDSWR
+5688 PVLKESW
-5696 QLLQHHTVL
+5696 QHLLQHHSVL

-5715 IPVQCVQAQVV
+5715 IPVQCVHGRVA
-5726 IPFDEQDYRHLD
+5726 IPFDELDYRQMS
-5738 AAAQE
+5738 ATAQE
-5743 EAWTAYEA
+5743 VAWTAYEA

-5756 GFDFTAPPLMRIALI
+5756 GFDFNTPPLMRIALI

-5793 GSVLVE
+5793 GSVAIE
-5799 ELLQTYDQ
+5799 ELLQTYDE
-5807 LLAGKNAAAS
+5807 LLAGKKRAIIE
-5817 AEEKYEDYIRYLERR
+5817 EEKFEDYIRYLERR
-5832 DQEEEMLY
+5832 DEEEEILY
-5840 WKEYLASA
+5840 WKGYLASA
-5848 GSGTLLPF
+5848 VSGTLLPF
-5856 ISATAERTKGKGVYE
+5856 ISATAERTKGEGIYE
-5871 VQELQLTGVKA
+5871 VQEMQLTGAGA

-5888 AQQHRITVNTVVQAV
+5888 AQQHRITVNTVIQAV
-5903 WAYLLYRYTGQQ
+5903 WAYLLYRYTSQQ

-5935 RVGMYINTLPFHTV
+5935 RVGMYINTLPFHTT
-5949 IDREQGIAPWLQQI
+5949 IDREQGIGAWLQQI

-5968 QSREHQ
+5968 LSREHQ
-5974 YTSLNDIQRWLEIPG
+5974 YTSLNDIQRWAEIPG

-6031 AAVVGESVEVRF
+6031 AAVVGESVAVRF

-6056 ALLGHFRQV
+6056 ALRGHFQQV

-6070 DHPAAKTG
+6070 SHPAAKIS
-6078 DIILLDKQEQE
+6078 DIILLNKQEQA
-6089 HIAVDFNATPVAY
+6089 HIAVGFNATPVTY
-6102 NGAGKTIIDLF
+6102 NAAGKAITDLF

-6120 PESTALLF
+6120 PESIALLF
-6128 EEQALSYHE
+6128 EEKVLTYQE
-6137 LDIRSNQLAHYLTGK
+6137 LDIRANQLAHYLVSR
-6152 GVQPETLVPVCLE
+6152 GVQQETLVPVCLE
-6165 RSPEMIIS
+6165 RSPEMIIA

-6195 ITYLLEDSRA
+6195 ISYLLEDSRA
-6205 TMLITSLALAG
+6205 TMLISSHSLVA

-6221 SSVNIIRADA
+6221 DHINITRIDA
-6231 DRRAISTQPTTAPV
+6231 ERGLIGKQPIQAP
-6245 AVPAPHHL
+6245 ALAPEPHHL

-6331 DRFGDMVRKH
+6331 DKFGDLVRKQ
-6341 QVELVVLPPS
+6341 QVDLVVLPPS

-6377 AKYFQSIGIRVI
+6377 AKYFQSKGIRLI

-6401 SLTDNPLRG
+6401 SLTDNPLQG
-6410 DTIVIGEPVGG
+6410 DTIVIGNPIAN

-6435 VGITGE
+6435 AGVTGE
-6441 ICAGG
+6441 ICVGG

-6464 IPDTFSGKQNA
+6464 ITDQFSGNAEA

-6488 DGSIEYLGRIDDQVK
+6488 DGSIEFQGRIDDQVK

-6520 FDGVSQAVV
+6520 LEGVGQAVV
-6529 VAKGATDNRTL
+6529 VAKGTTDNKSL
-6540 VAYILPDGTFDRQ
+6540 VAYILPDGAFDRQ
-6553 ALSAYLE
+6553 AISTQLE
-6560 AKLPE
+6560 GRLPD
-6565 YMVPSLFIKIDR
+6565 YMVPSVYVKIDK

-6593 PDAGAL
+6593 PDAGTL
-6599 SENAYVAPRNETEE
+6599 SANAYAAPRNETEAV
-6613 ILAEIWQQLLEVE
+6613 LAEIWQQLLEVD

-6660 LSNIF
+6660 LNNVF
-6665 DAPTVAALAASLMA
+6665 DAPTIAGLAAMLDA
-6679 PEAGEETAAATGE
+6679 PDAGEETTTATGE
-6692 HHVIPL
+6692 NHLIPL
-6698 NKSNSRTTVFIIPG
+6698 NKSNSRTTVFIVPG

-6718 GYDELAKALTT
+6718 GYDELAKGLT
-6729 TAAVYGIQMP
+6729 ASAMVYGIQMP
-6739 GVLEGE
+6739 GVFEGE
-6745 RPLYTITE
+6745 RPFYTVAA

-6778 GAYVLY
+6778 GGYVGY
-6784 EMVRQLEAAGET
+6784 EMIRQLEAAGET
-6796 VAFAALLDADAHPGH
+6796 VAFAAILDADAHPGH
-6811 IDVLNGGATTY
+6811 IDVLNGGARSY

-6832 VLTENNI
+6832 VLEENNI
-6839 ITGTP
+6839 ITAAP
-6844 PAWVTALQSLVRPL
+6844 PAWITELKQLVQPL
-6858 EMKAVAP
+6858 EMKAVVP
-6865 FISNYLKGRINDDKL
+6865 FISNYLKGKISEDKL

-6890 DIKVSNIEVLNSYQV
+6890 DIKVSNIEVLNSYSV
-6905 EGRTNAVLHIVKAA
+6905 EGQTNAALHIVKAA
-6919 GAQWKGKP
+6919 GAQWKELPG
-6927 ESLGWDAHAKVTV
+6927 SLGWDAHATAV
-6940 HTVEGDHFSMLKQE
+6940 HVFTAPGDHFSMLKQE
-6954 NAGAL
+6954 NAAAL
-6959 AQYLS
+6959 AKYLS
-6964 KQLSAQ
+6964 EQLSA

>member
-8 EIIDLLNEAHDSGI
+8 EIIDLLNEAHGSGI
-22 KVSFEDDNLLVEA
+22 RVSWEDDNLLVEA

-46 DRLRNNKNSL
+46 DKLRDNKQSL
-56 IAYFKKHKSGTQEKH
+56 IAYFKKHTSATPAQH
-71 FSGSIR
+71 FSGSIKE
-77 DARDNDD
+77 AREHDN

-121 VAALN
+121 VAALHY
-126 FALRT
+126 ALRT

-144 QADGNVWQRVL
+144 LEDGHAWQRVL
-155 EKDQWQLD
+155 EKDQWELD
-163 IIDGTSGYEKP
+163 IIDGTSGYE
-174 EVLQAYM
+174 EADVLQAYI
-181 DELVQIPFDLFHDH
+181 DELVQIPFDLFNDH
-195 MLRAHLIQLAPEEF
+195 MLRAHLIQLGKEEY

-228 VNELNEAYTAATEK
+228 VNELNEAYTAAATK
-242 REPVLEPLDIQ
+242 REPVLDNLDIQ

-260 QRKYLAGDMLD
+260 QRKYLAGNMMD

-307 FHIPQQ
+307 FHIHQS

-322 QEQGATLYMT
+322 QEHGATLYMT

-379 HLDGNPDFITLLQ
+379 DLGGNPDFATLLQ

-470 GPDGIDVEV
+470 GADGIEVEV
-479 EYYTDIFTEATIQR
+479 EYYTDIFSEATIQR
-493 MVGHFQ
+493 MVQHFQ
-499 LLLQAA
+499 VLLQSAV
-505 ADNPA
+505 DHPA
-510 QSIGTLNML
+510 TPIGMLNML
-519 SEAEKHQLQV
+519 SEAEVNQLQV

-544 VSIFEGQVAFSPQ
+544 VSIFEGQVAVSPD

-563 GKRTLTY
+563 GKKLLTY

-579 VANYLAEQGM
+579 VANYLAEQGI

-596 LLSRRGIEMIVAIWG
+596 LLSRRGIEMIVGIWG

-624 GYPADRLHGMMEDAG
+624 GYPADRLQGMMEDAG
-639 ITTLLYTSRE
+639 ITTLLYTSKE
-649 LFISS
+649 LFHTS
-654 GMGEFT
+654 GMSAFT
-660 TGLDIAA
+660 AGLDISA
-667 ARNSAVTPPGIRTG
+667 ARKSAITPPGIRTG
-681 SDACINVMYTSGTT
+681 GDACVNVMYTSGTT

-701 AITNRN
+701 AITNKN
-707 IINLAFDR
+707 LINLAFDR

-720 LPGDRLLQC
+720 LPTDRLLQC

-756 DAAIDVFELAR
+756 DAAIDVFELSR

-782 LFHNFIDNQPL
+782 LFHNFVDNQVL

-815 ALAVLGQGK
+815 ALAVLGQDK

-848 RQSVPIGTPM
+848 KISVPIGAPM
-858 ANARIRILDEN
+858 ANTSIRILDEN
-869 RQLVPLGVSGEIYV
+869 KQLVPIGVSGEIYV

-888 SLGYVNRE
+888 SLGYVNKE
-896 DLTAEKYV
+896 ELTAEKYV
-904 TLEDA
+904 TLEDT
-909 PGRWYRTGDKG
+909 PGRWYRTGDKAY
-920 RWLPDGTIAY
+920 WLPDGTIAY

-942 YRIEPGEIERALNNL
+942 HRIEPGEIERVLNNL
-957 PEVGD
+957 PEIGD

-967 KQQHT
+967 KQQHS
-972 GEKRLVSYFVPEQET
+972 GEKRLVSYYVPQQET

-1032 FTSGP
+1032 FTSGA
-1037 IPAENMQQWVNDIT
+1037 IPAANMQQWVDDIT
-1051 NLIIGLRP
+1051 RLIIALKP

-1191 VREFEW
+1191 TREFEW
-1197 SVEQEVLKEEELCFS
+1197 SVDQEVLKEEELCFS

-1219 QTRFPEITNVEI
+1219 QTRFPEITHVEI

-1244 YRYTVILHVGI
+1244 YRYTVIMHIGT
-1255 EKPVLQPEWQP
+1255 EQPVLQPDWQP
-1266 WDAIAD
+1266 WDLIAD
-1272 KSTIIDQ
+1272 KSTILDQ

-1299 ERMLDHALK
+1299 ERMLEHALK
-1308 NNLCNNVGDLS
+1308 NHLFNNVGDLS
-1319 DYISA
+1319 DYINE
-1324 PDKVTHTVNEIL
+1324 PDAVTHTVNEIL
-1336 DEAMAAGYSCRFLL
+1336 SEATAAGYSYRFFL

-1355 KINLLIERERFDG
+1355 KVNLLIERDPFDG
-1368 FVEQSYSNSISFADT
+1368 FVDQSYSNSISFADT

-1388 PLFTDICEAL
+1388 PLFTDICESL

-1408 RLPDYMVPADFVAL
+1408 RLPEYMVPADFVAL

-1448 LINYVAPTNATEQH
+1448 LINYVAPTNETEAR
-1462 LAGIWQHLLGVERV
+1462 LADIWQHLLGVDRV
-1476 GIEDNFFEL
+1476 GIQDNFFEL

-1521 AAYLQQQEKGSHLP
+1521 AVYLQQQEKGSHLP
-1535 PLVAGPRPAN
+1535 PLIAGPRPAS

-1571 ILRLHGNLDVQGLEF
+1571 ILRLHGNLDVQGLEY

-1610 QHVMDKDQW
+1610 QQVMDKDQW
-1619 QLTLVPQSPE
+1619 QLTLVAATPE
-1629 LSDEATL
+1629 LSDEGAL
-1636 KQLLSGLADMPFDL
+1636 KQLLSSLADAPFDL
-1650 CRDHMLRAHLVT
+1650 CRDHMLRAHL
-1662 LSAQEHLLLLTIH
+1662 LPLAADEHLLLLTIH

-1721 NSFDGAVLGEKMK
+1721 NSFEGTVLHEKMA
-1734 YWKQQLNNV
+1734 YWNQQLSNMP
-1743 QPLDLPTDYARPAVQ
+1743 PLELPTDHTRPAVQ

-1768 LDQQLT
+1768 LDQELT
-1774 DQLQQLSR
+1774 GQLQQFSK
-1782 EQGVTLFMTLLTAF
+1782 EQGVTLFMTLLTAYN
-1796 KVLLQRYSG
+1796 VLLQRYSG

-1835 LRADLSDNPSFLS
+1835 LRTDLSDNPSFLS

-1873 EVVKDRD
+1873 QVVKDRD

-1886 YQAMFVLQNTPPVPE
+1886 YQTMFILQNTPPVPE

-1907 HLAYEEVPHKTTL
+1907 HLAYEEVSHKTTL
-1920 CDITMS
+1920 CDITVS
-1926 LEEQPDGI
+1926 LEEQADGI

-1940 CTDLFSAGRIK
+1940 CTDLFNADRIK

-1959 LLRAI
+1959 LLRSI
-1964 VAAPASEINMLRI
+1964 ISAPAAHINALRI
-1977 TTAAEEEQLLS
+1977 TTTAEEEQLLA
-1988 AFNSRIADY
+1988 AFNSHVADY
-1997 PRNKTII
+1997 PRDKTII
-2004 DLFDRQVLL
+2004 DLFHQQVLL
-2013 TPEAVA
+2013 TPDAVA
-2019 VVFESVQVT
+2019 IVAEDRQLT
-2028 YGELNSRAN
+2028 YRELNEQTN
-2037 QLAHYLR
+2037 QLGHYLR
-2044 KLGVREDT
+2044 KKGVREDT
-2052 LVPVFLERS
+2052 LVPVCLDRS
-2061 EQMIIAMLGILKAG
+2061 ATMIVAILGIQKAG

-2080 IDPEYPQERVRFM
+2080 IDPEYPEDRIRFM
-2093 LTDTAAQYVVSN
+2093 LNDIDAGMLLTDI
-2105 SESAHLLE
+2105 
-2113 GLTSATIVSL
+2113 TSADKLTAVAENVSL
-2123 DADQHILK
+2123 VLPDAQWDIISREPVTPVETSLA
-2131 GFPEHNPESFVQ
+2131 
-2143 PHHLAYVIYTSGST
+2143 PHHLAYMIYTSGST

-2162 VLLEHYN
+2162 VMNEHAGVVNRLLWTQDYFKLGAGDAVLQKTTFCFDVSVWELFWSLTAGAKLVFAKPGGHKEAGYLRDVIAAHQITTLHFVPSMLDAFLDDMPAHACASLRRVLCSGEALKPQQ
-2169 VVRLFETDTPLYDFN
+2169 VVRFHEKFQTAALYNLYGPTEAAIDVTCWHAQRGLPVDMVPIGAPVANTPLYILDRAGN
-2184 SSDVWTLFHSICFDF
+2184 L
-2199 SVWEMYGAL
+2199 
-2208 FYGGRL
+2208 
-2214 VIVSKQVAKD
+2214 
-2224 ASLFGQLLLSE
+2224 
-2235 GVTVLNQTPAAFYV
+2235 
-2249 LQEYLVAH
+2249 
-2257 APAVPVRY
+2257 APA
-2265 VIFGGEALN
+2265 
-2274 PAMIRPWKEAYPHCR
+2274 
-2289 TINMYGITETTVHV
+2289 GI
-2303 TYQEIGVEHL
+2303 
-2313 QSSSSIIGTAIP
+2313 
-2325 TLGIYILDANR
+2325 
-2336 SLSPVGVPGELYV
+2336 PGELHIGGIQV
-2349 SGAGLARGYLN
+2349 ARGYLN
-2360 REALTAERFLP
+2360 RPELTAEKFIRHPLL
-2371 NPFSREGDYS
+2371 SATAG
-2381 RLYKTG
+2381 RLYRTG
-2387 DQARWLADG
+2387 DICRWLPDG
-2396 NIEYLGRI
+2396 TLEYFGRI
-2404 DQQVK
+2404 DDQVK
-2409 IRGYRIE
+2409 VRGFRIE
-2416 LGEIENVL
+2416 PGEIENMLTQCPLV
-2424 LQSGFIKQAVVVA
+2424 KEAVVLTKTGPDGNKSLVGYVVPDGSFKREEIVA
-2437 TNDSAGSKILAAYI
+2437 YLRS
-2451 VSEERFDRERV
+2451 
-2462 IAVLKERLP
+2462 RLP
-2471 DYMVPALFITLDKMP
+2471 EYMIPSFFTAIDKMP
-2486 LTSNGKID
+2486 LTANGKAD
-2494 RKALPDVH
+2494 RKALQALPTDLLP
-2502 QNAPAGNEYVAP
+2502 QRTYVAP
-2514 RNDMEQLLAD
+2514 RNEMEQVLAD
-2524 VWQELLQV
+2524 IWQELLQL

-2554 VAVLRKK
+2554 AAALRNKMG
-2561 IAVELTVRSVFLYPV
+2561 VETTVRSIFLYPV
-2576 IAQLAAFLQEEA
+2576 MEELAAFLQQ
-2588 SQTVVPG
+2588 QTGQTSLPG
-2595 IKAVKRPARIPLSF
+2595 VKAVKRPNRIPLSF

-2636 SLDVEALSTALRS
+2636 SLDIEALSTALRS
-2649 VVNRHEILRTVIR
+2649 VVNRHEVLRTVIR

-2668 YQYILDQDNWTLNI
+2668 YQYILEQDNWTLNI
-2682 TDQAAYKENP
+2682 TDQPAYKENP
-2692 AALQEFIKKITD
+2692 AALEAFIKKVTD

-2718 LVVQGPDEHILI
+2718 LVVLGAEEHILI

-2756 AAAGT
+2756 ASTGAKV
-2761 EAHLEKMAIQ
+2761 HLDKMDIQ

-2792 AYWKENLAGIT
+2792 AYWKENLGGIT

-2829 AELTAQ
+2829 AELTTQ
-2835 LHQFSRQEGVS
+2835 LHQLSRQEGVS
-2846 LFMTLFSAFN
+2846 LFMTLFTAFN
-2856 VMLYRYSGQE
+2856 VMLHRYSGQE
-2866 DICVGSPVAGRT
+2866 DICVGSPIAGRT
-2878 QQEVEGLIGF
+2878 QQEIEGLIGF
-2888 FINMLALRVDLSR
+2888 FVNMLALRVNLSDN
-2901 HPSFRALLHQVKQTT
+2901 PSFRSLLQQVKQTT

-2959 DLQFGDIVLSEETV
+2959 DLQFGDVVLSEETV

-3001 DLFTEA
+3001 DLFNEA
-3007 TVKRMV
+3007 TVARMV

-3023 VTSPDQQ
+3023 VSSPAQH
-3030 IGLLPML
+3030 IALLPML
-3037 TSGEEQQLLAVKGNY
+3037 TATEEQQLLSVKGTY
-3052 EKEYTQQITFAD
+3052 EKEYTKQITFVD
-3064 LFEAQANRSPEAIAV
+3064 LFEAQANRLPDAIAV
-3079 AFENNTLTYRE
+3079 VFDDHAFTYRE

-3114 VCMERSLD
+3114 VCMERSAD

-3162 TLSKYADRV
+3162 TLGKYADKLK
-3171 QAVPA
+3171 AGPA

-3187 IKVNGKENIPGI
+3187 IKVHGTDNIPGI

-3224 HGNLADYIAGL
+3224 HGNLADYISGL
-3235 TNALPLKE
+3235 THALPIKE

-3271 LHIFSKEMAQDTT
+3271 LHIFSKEMVQDTT
-3284 VLYEYLDRNPIDC
+3284 LLYNYLDKHPIDC
-3297 IKIVPSH
+3297 MKIVPSH
-3304 WKALCLPDRLLIPEK
+3304 WKALCLQDRLLLPEK

-3330 AVAASVYA
+3330 SVATAVYAASRDCV
-3338 TGTAC
+3338 
-3343 TVVNHYGPTETTIGK
+3343 VVNHYGPTETTIGK

-3363 DRDAAYGE
+3363 DRDATYGE
-3371 SIPVGK
+3371 TIPVGK

-3387 SQELQLC
+3387 SNELQLC

-3406 EGVASG
+3406 EGVAEG
-3412 YLNNDELTAAKFIA
+3412 YLHNETLTATKFIT
-3426 DPFAPGT
+3426 DPFTP

-3478 NSCATVKQAVVVVK
+3478 NNCATVKQAVVIVK

-3500 LVAYVVAEAD
+3500 LVAYVVAEE
-3510 ADVDKE
+3510 DVDKE
-3516 EILQQLTE
+3516 EILQQLTS

-3551 KALPEADGSSLQ
+3551 KSLPDPDGQDLQ
-3563 TDTYVAPRNE
+3563 TDSYVAPRNE

-3646 TAVSADQ
+3646 TALSADQ
-3653 EIQSGSC
+3653 EVQSGSC

-3670 EKEGTTPSHFNQSM
+3670 EKEEGTAPSHFNQSM

-3711 RFKYTYGANR
+3711 RFKYTQGANG
-3721 WEQTYG
+3721 WEQAYSAT
-3727 NAEAMLNIVNLQ
+3727 EAMLHIVNLQ
-3739 AESMQEFPEMMVTYG
+3739 TESLQELPGMLETYG
-3754 NGYQRSIDVTK
+3754 NSYQRNIDVSK
-3765 GNCISAVLFLTPA
+3765 GSCICPVLFLTPA
-3778 GDAHNRLL
+3778 GDTHNRLL
-3786 LAVHHLVVDGVSWRI
+3786 LAIHHLAVDGVSWRI

-3813 YNNQTVSL
+3813 YRNEPVSL

-3831 YDALVKYSG
+3831 HEALVKYG
-3840 TERLLKQADYWS
+3840 QIDRLLKQADYWS
-3852 GMVQQYRP
+3852 GIVQQYQP

-3871 RIKDMQHYQV
+3871 RIKDMESCQV
-3881 KLTPLFTQQLLQEV
+3881 KLDASFTQKLLHEV
-3895 PAAYRTEINDVLLSA
+3895 PAAYRTEINDVLLSTLA
-3910 LALTLNSWTDGA
+3910 LALHGWANSD

-3927 EGHGREDIDS
+3927 EGHGREDIDKGID
-3937 SVNAGDTVGWFT
+3937 VGNTVGWFT
-3949 SLYPVLLPGHTTGD
+3949 SLYPVLLPGNTMGD
-3963 AGMLLRNMKEQLR
+3963 AGTLVRNLKEQIR

-3996 LQGGDPW
+3996 LQGNDPW
-4003 DITFNYLGQFDA
+4003 DITFNYLGQFDTVA
-4015 VTSGGKWF
+4015 SGGKWF
-4023 SVTDEPAGAEAGD
+4023 TITDESAGADAGD

-4051 GGELVLDWSFSH
+4051 GGELVLDWSYSSK
-4063 QHYNIATITTLAQQ
+4063 HYNSDTIAKLAKR
-4077 YIDRL
+4077 YIDEL
-4082 EAIIRHAVAQA
+4082 QTIILQAVAQA

-4110 SNTELDRFLDMPMA
+4110 SNTELDRFLDMPMP
-4124 SGAKR
+4124 GGTKR
-4129 RDEMTAMYRLSGLQE
+4129 REEITAMYRLSGLQE

-4151 YDNAVDAYTEQF
+4151 YDNTVDAYTEQF
-4163 TYLLHQTDISAFIES
+4163 TYLLHQTDIDAFIET
-4178 WEYLLQRHTI
+4178 WQHLLQQHTI

-4203 CVYRYVQLPVTQ
+4203 CVYRQAQLPVTL
-4215 LDFRHLDAAAQEAAW
+4215 LDYRHLNAAAQEAAW

-4236 VLQQPFD
+4236 VLQQSMD

-4251 MSLIRLQDDTWR
+4251 MSLIQLQDDTYR

-4283 ELLRTYEALASGKQP
+4283 EMLRTYEALASGEQP
-4298 EETATDHYE
+4298 EETAIDHYE

-4322 AYWRGYLADISNS
+4322 AYWRGYLAGIDNS
-4335 TLLPFISS
+4335 TLLPFINS

-4349 EGRYKTTPV
+4349 QGLYKTTPV
-4358 VLDATQTKLITSYAQ
+4358 VLDAAQTRVITAYAQ
-4373 QQRLTVNTLMQGVW
+4373 QHRLTVNTLMQGVW

-4425 TLPVHIAVTPEQ
+4425 TLPVHIAVAPDLSV
-4437 PITDW
+4437 TDW

-4468 GVTGDLFDT
+4468 PVTGDLFDT

-4493 PWKLQIEQLHVEE
+4493 PWKLQIEQLQVEE

-4525 LQHNTA
+4525 LQYNTT
-4531 LLSPGYIT
+4531 LLSPAYIA
-4539 QISEHFKQVLEYIVR
+4539 QISDHFTQVLEYIVR
-4554 NPAAKTADI
+4554 YPAAKIGDV
-4563 VLLNN
+4563 VLLNKN
-4568 EERERIAVTFNKAAL
+4568 EQERIAVTFNTAAQPL
-4583 PQATTGKSAVDLFKE
+4583 VPAGKSAIDLFKE
-4598 RVALAPQQTAV
+4598 RVALIPLETALV
-4609 VFETQALTYGEL
+4609 YETQALTYQEL

-4631 LVSKGVQQ
+4631 LVSRGVQK
-4639 ETLVPVCVERSP
+4639 ETLVPVCLERSLD
-4651 EMVVAILAILKAGGG
+4651 MVVAILAILKAGGG

-4689 MMISSTEV
+4689 MMISSSDV
-4697 ADRLDIPAHIH
+4697 VKRMDIPAHIQLINTDDDWMA
-4708 VIKTDADQAAIAE
+4708 IKGE
-4721 QPGISLSTTPAP
+4721 PGITLGTTPAP

-4745 TGQPKGVMIEHKGL
+4745 TGHPKGVMIEHKGL
-4759 VNLALNMET
+4759 VNLALNMEA
-4768 VLSLRPGIKV
+4768 VLPLKPGIRV

-4800 GCLVIPHKDDLLSA
+4800 GCLVIPHKEDLLSA
-4814 EKFGEMVRQHEVELL
+4814 DKFGEMVRQHEVELL

-4883 TTITDSPLQ
+4883 TSISDSPLQ

-4911 AQGELCP
+4911 QQGELCP
-4918 VGVAGEIC
+4918 IGVAGEIC
-4926 AGGVGVAR
+4926 AGGAGVAR
-4934 GYLYRPALTTEK
+4934 GYLYRPTLTAEK

-4953 EQPGARLYRTGDLG
+4953 GQPGARLYRTGDLG

-5029 PQGAF
+5029 PQGTFEKDQILA
-5034 DKEPLLTSLKDKLP
+5034 SLKDKLP

-5053 SLVVPLE
+5053 SLLVAMERIP
-5060 KILVTANGKVDK
+5060 VTANGKVDK
-5072 AALPEPYTTA
+5072 AALPEPYTAT

-5156 SLASGKEKAV
+5156 SLATGKEKV
-5166 RGEQGILTGDSGLT
+5166 IRSEQGVLTGNSGLT
-5180 PIQQWYLEEE
+5180 PIQQWYLEDE

-5197 QQLFVGIDKQVS
+5197 QQLFVGIDKQI
-5209 DTVLN
+5209 DATIAE
-5214 TAIQQLLLRHDALR
+5214 TAVQQLLLRHDSLR
-5228 FTYTRKGG
+5228 FTYTHKHNGWR
-5236 QWQQHYGSYAGA
+5236 QHYGNYAGE

-5255 EVAADEYAA
+5255 DIDAADYAA
-5264 TLAAHC
+5264 TLANYC
-5270 DRYQA
+5270 DQFQA
-5275 SLQPEE
+5275 SLQPEQ
-5281 GILLRAVLFLTA
+5281 GILVRAVLFLT
-5293 PSEAANRLL
+5293 PDSEAANRLL
-5302 IIGHHLAVDGVSWQI
+5302 IIVHHLAVDGVSWQI
-5317 MQDDLELLLDQLQ
+5317 MQDDLEIMLDSLSKGT
-5330 RNEPVM
+5330 PVTAAH
-5336 PPLKTSS
+5336 KTSS
-5343 YREWHQA
+5343 YREWQQA
-5350 LVAYGQ
+5350 LVEYGQ
-5356 RKQLQQQR
+5356 RKPLLQQR
-5364 EYWVDIAQQYQP
+5364 DYWQDIVQQYHP
-5376 LKVDKAYH
+5376 LKVDKPYH
-5384 GALTGNDMATHEM
+5384 GELTGNDMDTYVM
-5397 HLDAALTQL
+5397 HLDATLTQL

-5420 DVLLAALSAA
+5420 DMLLTALSTA
-5430 LYAWNGAGVVVGL
+5430 LHAWNGAGVVVGL
-5443 EGHGREDIASNI
+5443 EGHGREEISANI

-5468 PVGLSNNVYTSPGA
+5468 PVWLNNSADTAPGI
-5482 LLKAVKEQ
+5482 LLKEIKEQ
-5490 LRQLPD
+5490 LRQLPQ
-5496 KGIGYGVLKYINKEE
+5496 KGIGYGVLKYINNEE

-5531 ARRNSKWFSTVPEAA
+5531 ARRNSKWFSAAPEAP
-5546 GTGSIT
+5546 GTGNTT
-5552 DVKIRHKIAV
+5552 DVKVRHKISV
-5562 NGAVENGE
+5562 NGSVENGE
-5570 LILYWSYSTH
+5570 LVLYWSYSTH
-5580 HYNSG
+5580 HYHGS
-5585 TIQELVNNYQAQ
+5585 TIQALAEKYRAQ
-5597 LQQLIYHAVAQATV
+5597 LQQLIAHAVAQANL
-5611 QPVFTPSDYGLGHLV
+5611 QPVFTPSDYGLGDIV
-5626 TNAEL
+5626 TNTEL

-5644 RRDHITGLY
+5644 RRNHITGLY

-5668 NGNNGVYIQQLCC
+5668 NSSDGIYIQQLCC

-5688 AVLKDSWR
+5688 PVLKASW
-5696 QLLQHHTVL
+5696 QHLVQHHSVL

-5715 IPVQCVQAQVV
+5715 IPVQCVQQQVT
-5726 IPFDEQDYRHLD
+5726 IPFDELDYRQMD

-5743 EAWTAYEA
+5743 AAWTAYEA

-5756 GFDFTAPPLMRIALI
+5756 GFDFNTPPLMRIALI
-5771 RLTDERYRMVW
+5771 RLADEQYRMVW

-5793 GSVLVE
+5793 GSVAVE

-5807 LLAGKNAAAS
+5807 LMAGKKPVVTE
-5817 AEEKYEDYIRYLERR
+5817 EEKYEDYIRYLERR
-5832 DQEEEMLY
+5832 DQEEEMAY
-5840 WKEYLASA
+5840 WKNYLASA
-5848 GSGTLLPF
+5848 DSGTLLPF
-5856 ISATAERTKGKGVYE
+5856 ISATAERTKGKGIYE
-5871 VQELQLTGVKA
+5871 VQEMQLEGAKA

-5888 AQQHRITVNTVVQAV
+5888 AQQHRITVNTVIQAV
-5903 WAYLLYRYTGQQ
+5903 WAYLLYRYTSQQ

-5935 RVGMYINTLPFHTV
+5935 RVGMYINTLPFHTT
-5949 IDREQGIAPWLQQI
+5949 IDREQGIAAWLQQI

-5974 YTSLNDIQRWLEIPG
+5974 YTSLNDMQRWMEIPG

-5994 FLVFENYPVSDLLN
+5994 FLVFENYPVSDLLS

-6031 AAVVGESVEVRF
+6031 AAVVGESVAVRF

-6049 LDRAYVT
+6049 LDRVYVT
-6056 ALLGHFRQV
+6056 ALRGHFQQV
-6065 LEFMV
+6065 LEFIV
-6070 DHPAAKTG
+6070 GHPAASIR
-6078 DIILLDKQEQE
+6078 DIVLLNKQEQA
-6089 HIAVDFNATPVAY
+6089 HIAVDFNAMPVTYDA
-6102 NGAGKTIIDLF
+6102 AEKTIIDLF
-6113 RERVAAA
+6113 RERVAVA
-6120 PESTALLF
+6120 PESIALLF
-6128 EEQALSYHE
+6128 EEQVLTYQE
-6137 LDIRSNQLAHYLTGK
+6137 LDIRANQLAHYLAGK
-6152 GVQPETLVPVCLE
+6152 GVQQETLVPVCME
-6165 RSPEMIIS
+6165 RSPEMIIA

-6195 ITYLLEDSRA
+6195 ITYLLEDSHA
-6205 TMLITSLALAG
+6205 TMLVSSRELAD
-6216 ELDIP
+6216 ELDTPAHIH
-6221 SSVNIIRADA
+6221 IIRTDA
-6231 DRRAISTQPTTAPV
+6231 DRRMINSQPTQAP
-6245 AVPAPHHL
+6245 AVVHAPRHL

-6331 DRFGDMVRKH
+6331 DKFGDMVRKH

-6377 AKYFQSIGIRVI
+6377 AKYFQSKGIRVI

-6401 SLTDNPLRG
+6401 SLTDDPLRG
-6410 DTIVIGEPVGG
+6410 DTIVIGNPVAQ
-6421 VQVYILD
+6421 VQVYMLD
-6428 QHRELCP
+6428 PHGELCP
-6435 VGITGE
+6435 VGVTGE

-6455 RPELTADKF
+6455 RPELTAEKF
-6464 IPDTFSGKQNA
+6464 IPDTFSGKEDA

-6520 FDGVSQAVV
+6520 CEGVSQAVV
-6529 VAKGATDNRTL
+6529 VAKGSTDNKSL
-6540 VAYILPDGTFDRQ
+6540 IAYVLPDGTFDR
-6553 ALSAYLE
+6553 AAIIAYLE
-6560 AKLPE
+6560 SKLPD
-6565 YMVPSLFIKIDR
+6565 YMVPSLLIKIDK

-6593 PDAGAL
+6593 PDAGTL

-6613 ILAEIWQQLLEVE
+6613 VLADIWQQLLEVD
-6626 QVGIHDDFFALGGH
+6626 QVGVHDDFFALGGH

-6665 DAPTVAALAASLMA
+6665 ETPTIAGLAASLDTPA
-6679 PEAGEETAAATGE
+6679 AGEQTATE
-6692 HHVIPL
+6692 ESHIIPL
-6698 NKSNSRTTVFIIPG
+6698 NKSNSRTTVFIVPG
-6712 QDGLSD
+6712 QDGLAD
-6718 GYDELAKALTT
+6718 GYDELAKGLTAS
-6729 TAAVYGIQMP
+6729 AAVYGIQMP
-6739 GVLEGE
+6739 GVMEGE
-6745 RPLYTITE
+6745 RPLYTIAA

-6796 VAFAALLDADAHPGH
+6796 VAFAAILDADAHPGH
-6811 IDVLNGGATTY
+6811 IDVLQQGAITY
-6822 QDIFFESVVE
+6822 QDIFYDSVVE
-6832 VLTENNI
+6832 VLHENNI
-6839 ITGTP
+6839 IATTP
-6844 PAWVTALQSLVRPL
+6844 PDWVTDLKQLVRPL
-6858 EMKAVAP
+6858 DMKAVVP
-6865 FISNYLKGRINDDKL
+6865 FISNYLKGKISDDKR

-6890 DIKVSNIEVLNSYQV
+6890 DIKVSNIEVLNAYLI
-6905 EGRTNAVLHIVKAA
+6905 EGQTNAGLHIVKAA
-6919 GAQWKGKP
+6919 SAQWKDKG
-6927 ESLGWDAHAKVTV
+6927 ESLGWDAHTKTVKVFTAP
-6940 HTVEGDHFSMLKQE
+6940 GDHFSMLKQE
-6954 NAGAL
+6954 NAGPL
-6959 AQYLS
+6959 AQYLNE
-6964 KQLSAQ
+6964 QLSVH